1 LLCGSPERYGL
12 PPPDHNLGESHPT
25 VSAES
30 LERLGTGAAAAKPNI
45 ERLDG
50 DTVHFVDGS
59 AEKVDV
65 IIYVTGYNITFPFF
79 DPGFLSAPEN
89 KFPLFKRM
97 FVPGIDDLLFVG
109 FGQTLS
115 SLFPFVELQARIAA
129 AYLAGRYRPPSAAEM
144 TAAITADERKHIGHY
159 SDRPR
164 HTQQVDYFSYE
175 RDIRK
180 RELPAGRRRMAKL
193 GP

>member
-1 LLCGSPERYGL
+1 
-12 PPPDHNLGESHPT
+12 
-25 VSAES
+25 
-30 LERLGTGAAAAKPNI
+30 
-45 ERLDG
+45 
-50 DTVHFVDGS
+50 
-59 AEKVDV
+59 
-65 IIYVTGYNITFPFF
+65 
-79 DPGFLSAPEN
+79 
-89 KFPLFKRM
+89 
-97 FVPGIDDLLFVG
+97 
-109 FGQTLS
+109 
-115 SLFPFVELQARIAA
+115 
-129 AYLAGRYRPPSAAEM
+129 M